1 MNEPYLSVREFS
13 DVLANAVDAKR
24 TFQIQRKKNNRLIKT
39 EKLQVIKIYF
49 KRFIIIIYSKK
60 KLMPLSSKKNWCLK
74 YSRIYNYLVK
84 KGQNSI
90 ANVVKWYISYNIGA
104 RALNK
109 RSQVFLS
116 DVPSKIVQWGSLS
129 ITWG

>member
-60 KLMPLSSKKNWCLK
+60 KLMPLSSKKN
-74 YSRIYNYLVK
+74 
-84 KGQNSI
+84 
-90 ANVVKWYISYNIGA
+90 
-104 RALNK
+104 
-109 RSQVFLS
+109 
-116 DVPSKIVQWGSLS
+116 
-129 ITWG
+129 